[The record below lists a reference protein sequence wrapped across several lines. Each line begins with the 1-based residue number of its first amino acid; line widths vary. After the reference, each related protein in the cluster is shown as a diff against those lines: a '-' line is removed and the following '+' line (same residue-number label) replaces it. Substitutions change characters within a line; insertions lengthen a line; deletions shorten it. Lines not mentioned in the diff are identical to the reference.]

1 MKGVS
6 LHYECDASGHHYR
19 WVLFI
24 DGKSERYYDTDDIKA
39 VLAKQGLSEDE
50 ISVLIKEADEIY

>member
-1 MKGVS
+1 MKSVS
-6 LHYECDASGHHYR
+6 LHYECDIGGSHYR
-19 WVLFI
+19 WVLFL
-24 DGKSERYYDTDDIKA
+24 DGESNVYYTINDVKA